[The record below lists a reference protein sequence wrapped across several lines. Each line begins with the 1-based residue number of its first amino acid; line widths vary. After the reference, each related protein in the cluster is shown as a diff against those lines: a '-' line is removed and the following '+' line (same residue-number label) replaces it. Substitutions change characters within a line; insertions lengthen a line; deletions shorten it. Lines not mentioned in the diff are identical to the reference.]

1 MTFLYKCGYGVF
13 QNLLH
18 LLMRFSPKINHDI
31 VLLEQLIRQGE
42 GVSLDFKQTISDQK
56 KIARTI
62 CAFANNKGGKL
73 LVGVRDNGDVIGCE
87 PEEEMYMLFE
97 AAENFCDPPVDIYF
111 TIFEL
116 EDDISVVE
124 AEIKNSLKKPHFA
137 LDENDEWQIYMR
149 SNDKTMMASSLSAKL
164 IDRDEDAEAITDS
177 KQQFVIDY
185 LTTHE
190 SITAKQL
197 TLKLNLSLQR
207 ANRILISL
215 LQGGHIL
222 HHKDNRGDYY
232 CLR

>member
-1 MTFLYKCGYGVF
+1 
-13 QNLLH
+13 
-18 LLMRFSPKINHDI
+18 
-31 VLLEQLIRQGE
+31 
-42 GVSLDFKQTISDQK
+42 
-56 KIARTI
+56 
-62 CAFANNKGGKL
+62 
-73 LVGVRDNGDVIGCE
+73 
-87 PEEEMYMLFE
+87 MLFE
-97 AAENFCDPPVDIYF
+97 AAEHFCDPPVDIYF
-111 TIFEL
+111 TTFEL

-137 LDENDEWQIYMR
+137 IDENDEWQIYMR

-232 CLR
+232 SLR